1 MVDRCADPLGALT
14 RADWTAMLAMVMAA
28 NHEEDGEAP
37 GRGVVMYLY
46 ERGGGGL
53 CA

>member
-28 NHEEDGEAP
+28 NHEDDGEAP
-37 GRGVVMYLY
+37 GRGVDMY